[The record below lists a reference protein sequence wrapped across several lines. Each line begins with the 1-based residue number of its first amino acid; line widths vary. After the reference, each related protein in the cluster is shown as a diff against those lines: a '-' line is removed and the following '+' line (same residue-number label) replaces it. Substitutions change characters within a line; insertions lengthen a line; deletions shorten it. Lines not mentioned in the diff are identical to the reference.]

1 MVARSICRVNVKIR
15 AWKGWKRLWKGLNNT
30 DRYVITS
37 YKKKLLPSQIVSII
51 IEMWL
56 LVLFSRVIRRTKI
69 KNGSQLSTERG
80 RNLLHAVYLTPI
92 FPVVLGLPAADRNR
106 AARFA
111 KHDSFPRWGGRK
123 GALVLFISWKVL
135 CEISHRVF
143 CIVDTTAQRSGAER
157 SLLRACN
164 VPN

>member
-1 MVARSICRVNVKIR
+1 MKYVPCCKIDLPSECKNT
-15 AWKGWKRLWKGLNNT
+15 WKGWKRLWKGLNNT

-69 KNGSQLSTERG
+69 KNGFQLSTERG

-143 CIVDTTAQRSGAER
+143 CIVDTTAQRSGAELVARVQR
-157 SLLRACN
+157 S
-164 VPN
+164 

>member
-69 KNGSQLSTERG
+69 KNGFQLSTERG

-143 CIVDTTAQRSGAER
+143 CIVDTTAQRSGAELVARVQR
-157 SLLRACN
+157 S
-164 VPN
+164 

>member
-1 MVARSICRVNVKIR
+1 MPSECKNTRVE
-15 AWKGWKRLWKGLNNT
+15 RLEKVVERGLNNT